1 MQSRHFGLAGK
12 KTTTPSSSACRMLQL
27 RLWGMTLRFI
37 GVVAELHLKLLLV
50 VLFFSCWYGGQR
62 CCWWEWGC
70 RDVSGGGRDASPFYC
85 FSLHCSLHSA
95 AVCSITSDRSRRFW
109 KKAIF
114 SFPMP
119 ENNPDITAPLH
130 ITVCYVQLYVF
141 GCWNI
146 KIQYS
151 LQRQN
156 MFRDDRTGLQ
166 MKAYTC
172 LLFFLT
178 TAQSHDLFWLLCGLK
193 GDVRFA

>member
-1 MQSRHFGLAGK
+1 
-12 KTTTPSSSACRMLQL
+12 
-27 RLWGMTLRFI
+27 
-37 GVVAELHLKLLLV
+37 
-50 VLFFSCWYGGQR
+50 
-62 CCWWEWGC
+62 
-70 RDVSGGGRDASPFYC
+70 
-85 FSLHCSLHSA
+85 
-95 AVCSITSDRSRRFW
+95 
-109 KKAIF
+109 
-114 SFPMP
+114 MP

-178 TAQSHDLFWLLCGLK
+178 TAQSHDLF
-193 GDVRFA
+193 